1 MHVTSPPAV
10 SAGSTQSLFKCCSFS
25 YPLAPAPS
33 CCQARSNLS
42 NKALLVGR
50 LVGQWGKASMKR
62 KHTLCTSPQHPTSPQ
77 QSRQHKQRT
86 LGVAGEPAGGHRR
99 REQEVPPHLPPLPR
113 GPGPAGTSHPLPV
126 PRGMGAPEAAR
137 PGYDRPRGRARAAL
151 GRGKRPGPP
160 SYSVAASPGRLPKER
175 SAWAAGR
182 GRGVRLLP
190 AGLRAAPPPGW
201 LRLGWARGGAT
212 GGGKDSGHAAPG
224 TGSSEAVTAGT
235 ARGLAVTRF
244 RQERPRESPRR
255 GPLLH
260 AAPGS
265 GTEVR
270 PPRSPQPRR
279 GRGHPRPPTPLRRP
293 PPSRPAPTPGPPPAY
308 PPPPGASRR
317 CLPPFGAHPY
327 LSALR
332 LALHPGAHPSP
343 GPGTLARVSDAHA
356 RGSSR
361 APVRTPVG
369 GAAAF
374 RAPVRAPA
382 GSRASSRAARPGP
395 TSAPCAPGL
404 PWRQRARHSPRPWR
418 PRLEPRRSEQR
429 AEAGTRGRGREGGR
443 SPRQG
448 AQAPDWSAPAR
459 PRVQVSPPRAL
470 RSLNPFQA
478 QGGPADTRLE
488 AGERRP
494 PQAHPCAHG
503 KGAGCALD
511 PVAPRRR

>member
-1 MHVTSPPAV
+1 MLSGT
-10 SAGSTQSLFKCCSFS
+10 FK
-25 YPLAPAPS
+25 PEQ
-33 CCQARSNLS
+33 QAL
-42 NKALLVGR
+42 
-50 LVGQWGKASMKR
+50 LVGQWGKGSVKR
-62 KHTLCTSPQHPTSPQ
+62 KHALCTSPQHPTSPQ

-86 LGVAGEPAGGHRR
+86 LGVAGVSAGGHRR
-99 REQEVPPHLPPLPR
+99 REREAPPHLPPLPR
-113 GPGPAGTSHPLPV
+113 EPGPGGTSHPLPV
-126 PRGMGAPEAAR
+126 PRGMDAPEAGR
-137 PGYDRPRGRARAAL
+137 PGHDSPRGRARAARHRAQTPL

-190 AGLRAAPPPGW
+190 AGFRAAPPPGW

-224 TGSSEAVTAGT
+224 AGSSEAVTAGT

-255 GPLLH
+255 SPLLH

-270 PPRSPQPRR
+270 PPRSPHPRPTPAPAPAPAASPAPTSAHPGTPARLSSASWGVSPLPPPLRGPPLPLSSAPRPPPRRPPKHRTRNPRQGLRRACAGLFPRTCENAR
-279 GRGHPRPPTPLRRP
+279 GRGGRLPRTCASARGFPSIFPRGQARPDECPLRP
-293 PPSRPAPTPGPPPAY
+293 W
-308 PPPPGASRR
+308 
-317 CLPPFGAHPY
+317 
-327 LSALR
+327 
-332 LALHPGAHPSP
+332 
-343 GPGTLARVSDAHA
+343 
-356 RGSSR
+356 
-361 APVRTPVG
+361 
-369 GAAAF
+369 
-374 RAPVRAPA
+374 
-382 GSRASSRAARPGP
+382 
-395 TSAPCAPGL
+395 

-418 PRLEPRRSEQR
+418 PCLEPRRSEQR

-503 KGAGCALD
+503 RGAGCALG
-511 PVAPRRR
+511 PVAPRRC